1 MGFKSSLWKGQFF
14 APFIFNSDT
23 VNNLN
28 LQIDLKYNAIS
39 LLQGSKT
46 PSTMEPQNVACIQS
60 MSIYLTLGMDFFI
73 TEQNAAFND
82 FQ

>member
-1 MGFKSSLWKGQFF
+1 M
-14 APFIFNSDT
+14 
-23 VNNLN
+23 NNLN
-28 LQIDLKYNAIS
+28 LQIDIKYNAIF

-73 TEQNAAFND
+73 TGQNTDND
-82 FQ
+82 KNLNQFKIGLKSLNNKKVLAHELL